1 MMVLWLSGPDSIKAP
16 PGVTYDLILFVIK
29 NTDSIQLLGDVTVKN
44 TDESG
49 VFFFSPVNRVEEKL
63 QLMSLP
69 VDRGEAAATCRKS
82 DSRARG
88 TYVSPPLW
96 ACTVL

>member
-1 MMVLWLSGPDSIKAP
+1 MMVLWLSGPDSIRAP
-16 PGVTYDLILFVIK
+16 PSVTYDLILFVIK

-63 QLMSLP
+63 QLMSLA
-69 VDRGEAAATCRKS
+69 VDREAAATCRKS

-88 TYVSPPLW
+88 TYVSPPLL

>member
-16 PGVTYDLILFVIK
+16 PSVTYDLILFVIK

-63 QLMSLP
+63 QLMSLA
-69 VDRGEAAATCRKS
+69 VDREAAATCRKS

-88 TYVSPPLW
+88 TYVSPPLL

>member
-1 MMVLWLSGPDSIKAP
+1 MMVLWLSGPDSIRAP
-16 PGVTYDLILFVIK
+16 PSETYDLILFVIK

-63 QLMSLP
+63 QLMSLA
-69 VDRGEAAATCRKS
+69 VDREAAATCRKS

-88 TYVSPPLW
+88 TYVSPPLL

>member
-1 MMVLWLSGPDSIKAP
+1 MMVLWLSGPDSIRAP
-16 PGVTYDLILFVIK
+16 PSVTYDLILFVIK

-49 VFFFSPVNRVEEKL
+49 VFFFSPANRVEEKL
-63 QLMSLP
+63 QLMSLA
-69 VDRGEAAATCRKS
+69 VDREAAATCRKS

-88 TYVSPPLW
+88 TYVSPPLL

>member
-1 MMVLWLSGPDSIKAP
+1 MAFGPDSIKAP
-16 PGVTYDLILFVIK
+16 PSVTYDLILFVIK
-29 NTDSIQLLGDVTVKN
+29 NTDSIQLLGGVTVK
-44 TDESG
+44 TLTSLG
-49 VFFFSPVNRVEEKL
+49 GFSPANRVEEKL
-63 QLMSLP
+63 RLMSLP

-88 TYVSPPLW
+88 TYVSPPLL

>member
-1 MMVLWLSGPDSIKAP
+1 MVLWLSGPDSIKAP
-16 PGVTYDLILFVIK
+16 PSVTYDLILFVIK

-49 VFFFSPVNRVEEKL
+49 VFFFSPANRVEEKL
-63 QLMSLP
+63 QLMSLA
-69 VDRGEAAATCRKS
+69 VDREAAATCRKS

-88 TYVSPPLW
+88 TYVSPPLL

>member
-1 MMVLWLSGPDSIKAP
+1 MVLWLSGPDSIKAP
-16 PGVTYDLILFVIK
+16 PSVTYDLILFVIK

-63 QLMSLP
+63 QLMSLA
-69 VDRGEAAATCRKS
+69 VDREAAATCRKS

-88 TYVSPPLW
+88 TYVSPPLL